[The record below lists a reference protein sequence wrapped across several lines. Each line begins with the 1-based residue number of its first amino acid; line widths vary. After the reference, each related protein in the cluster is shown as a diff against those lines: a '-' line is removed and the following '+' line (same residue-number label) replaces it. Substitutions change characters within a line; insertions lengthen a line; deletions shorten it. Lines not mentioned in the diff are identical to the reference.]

1 MASRTRMLCEG
12 AMMCALT
19 ALLLLINRVAG
30 GMIETAFPW
39 LLVFPLLVYC
49 ARHGRPR
56 RAHLLCEH
64 PAAFADALHLYHA
77 VLCVFRFA
85 SRAGLWQRG
94 AKGRRKPQ
102 PAAAHRAHQL
112 SFQP

>member
-49 ARHGRPR
+49 ARYGV
-56 RAHLLCEH
+56 RAALICCVSILLLSLCEGA
-64 PAAFADALHLYHA
+64 PQTAACCCAPGSSAFFPT
-77 VLCVFRFA
+77 C
-85 SRAGLWQRG
+85 
-94 AKGRRKPQ
+94 
-102 PAAAHRAHQL
+102 
-112 SFQP
+112 